1 MTIDHMIPSVEDAA
15 ADYRDTWRE
24 YEFYVAMHRN
34 DGTPLCPWCDFL
46 AAEAENAALALDNAL
61 AQASD
66 QRRAED
72 ARLRAEVAW

>member
-1 MTIDHMIPSVEDAA
+1 MTDHMIPSVEDAA

-34 DGTPLCPWCDFL
+34 HHEPLCSWCDFL
-46 AAEAENAALALDNAL
+46 AAEAENAALALDMAL

-66 QRRAED
+66 RRRAADDE
-72 ARLRAEVAW
+72 LRRSVAW